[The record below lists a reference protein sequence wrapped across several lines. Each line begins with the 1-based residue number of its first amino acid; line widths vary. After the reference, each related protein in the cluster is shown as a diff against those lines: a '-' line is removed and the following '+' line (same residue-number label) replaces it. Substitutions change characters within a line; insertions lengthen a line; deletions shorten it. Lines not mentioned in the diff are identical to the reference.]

1 MKYQRKVEIVTES
14 YEEAQFILDK
24 FPEAWWNV
32 VDDKTTIFLVPV
44 AKEQLVQE
52 AYNEFKERKR

>member
-1 MKYQRKVEIVTES
+1 MKYQRKVEIVTET
-14 YEEAQFILDK
+14 YDEQQFIFNK
-24 FPEAWWNV
+24 FPEAWWNL
-32 VDDKTTIFLVPV
+32 VDDKNTIFLVPV